1 MKEFPNIEIK
11 DDLESYSNQDLQ
23 FIARELHIESYER
36 LDRKGLID
44 AINKTQTK
52 STINDIL
59 RRIDFDIT
67 SSSGMTNILIDF
79 WFVAFKKNKWLTS
92 IATIVFFV
100 TLVFSINY
108 YDNKEAKTLEKERK
122 ENFELNNRIK
132 ELENVEASL
141 KNLIVFIENQ
151 KKAIVQTEQ
160 SLNDLEKKKNELEPI
175 VATQKETVEAIF
187 REQDNRNWEN
197 RWFERLIGFGLGIA
211 ASIIASIIYGVIKR
225 LTATNKTYT

>member
-11 DDLESYSNQDLQ
+11 DDLESYSDQDLQ
-23 FIARELHIESYER
+23 FIARELHIEAYEK

-44 AINKTQTK
+44 SINKTQTK
-52 STINDIL
+52 STVNDIL

-67 SSSGMTNILIDF
+67 SSSGMTSILIDF
-79 WFVAFKKNKWLTS
+79 WFVAFRKSKWVTS
-92 IATIVFFV
+92 ITTIAFFV
-100 TLVFSINY
+100 TLGLSINY
-108 YDNKEAKTLEKERK
+108 YDNKEAKILKKERK
-122 ENFELNNRIK
+122 ESLELNNRIK
-132 ELENVEASL
+132 ELEDVEASL
-141 KNLIVFIENQ
+141 KNLIVFIESQ

-197 RWFERLIGFGLGIA
+197 RWLERLIGFGLGIA
-211 ASIIASIIYGVIKR
+211 ASIIASIIYGIIKR
-225 LTATNKTYT
+225 LTATNKT